1 MTMKR
6 DLKRVFRAHGIKVFA
21 LPVFVLLLLAVVAD
35 QRLGNYLEHQE
46 EAAELQ
52 AQLESN
58 REILSLDSKIQ
69 RKLEE
74 LTPAYSMLAPQIHT
88 APDIATSVQAMQE
101 HLRQLLQSLYFGD
114 VEFFDFSDTPQG
126 SVTRLVMRARFT
138 GVPQQ
143 LPRLEAA
150 LNQSPTI
157 AAIDQLEIRV
167 VDDPQR
173 SGQQLAVTARF
184 VGLHMKPLPEPVT
197 ANASKKTEATP

>member
-35 QRLGNYLEHQE
+35 QRLDGYLEHRE

-58 REILSLDSKIQ
+58 HDILALNSKIQ
-69 RKLEE
+69 RKFEE
-74 LTPAYSMLAPQIHT
+74 LTPAFTALSPQIHT
-88 APDIATSVQAMQE
+88 APDITTSVQAMQE
-101 HLRQLLQSLYFGD
+101 HLRQLLQSLYFSD
-114 VEFFDFSDTPQG
+114 VEFFDFSDAPQG
-126 SVTRLVMRARFT
+126 GVTRLYMRARFT

-150 LNQSPTI
+150 LTQSPTI
-157 AAIDQLEIRV
+157 AAIDQLEIQV
-167 VDDPQR
+167 VDDPLR

-184 VGLHMKPLPEPVT
+184 VGLHMKPLPEL
-197 ANASKKTEATP
+197 AAADASKKAEAKP